1 MVKLFLVIGRL
12 IIDRIVYV
20 IIGIWMVVVVLVIFL
35 LFIFY
40 WDLKDYF
47 CFFGDEEYEMMV
59 YIDCLVV
66 IFILVLF
73 FLIVF
78 FYF

>member
-1 MVKLFLVIGRL
+1 
-12 IIDRIVYV
+12 
-20 IIGIWMVVVVLVIFL
+20 MVVVVLVIFL

-78 FYF
+78 FYFQIVYGMYFKKIVCGSKGERCDI